1 MSARYESLTFFIK
14 GVAQNTMKN
23 TRGEHEGGRRPP
35 LIKWGTDYVT
45 GIRYLRYYLI
55 LARGGLASEDCSRE
69 FRISEVSPIYP
80 PPEAKRRARPARGEG
95 GHRAS
100 EASEGRTRKA
110 RTQSGAGAPATKP
123 APHCRSSAY
132 RVINNGGARGASPTG
147 EARPHAG
154 GLPPKPPA
162 TFRHRLRDT
171 GREGGN

>member
-1 MSARYESLTFFIK
+1 MVI
-14 GVAQNTMKN
+14 
-23 TRGEHEGGRRPP
+23 
-35 LIKWGTDYVT
+35 IKWGADSVT

-55 LARGGLASEDCSRE
+55 LARGGLAGEDCSRE

-95 GHRAS
+95 GRHAS
-100 EASEGRTRKA
+100 EASGGRTREA
-110 RTQSGAGAPATKP
+110 RTQSGAGVPATKP

-132 RVINNGGARGASPTG
+132 RVINIGGARGASPKG

-162 TFRHRLRDT
+162 TIRHRLRDT
-171 GREGGN
+171 GRDGGN